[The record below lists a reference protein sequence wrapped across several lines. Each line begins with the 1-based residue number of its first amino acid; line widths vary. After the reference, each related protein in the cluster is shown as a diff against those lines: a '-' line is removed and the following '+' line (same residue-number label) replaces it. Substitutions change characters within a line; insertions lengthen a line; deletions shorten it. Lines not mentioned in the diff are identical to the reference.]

1 MDTTVKSA
9 TAKSEAT
16 YATILAAA
24 YDMAGAEGLGK
35 VSLGELAKRTGISK
49 SGIFSRVGSL
59 EALQSA
65 VLDEYDR
72 RFSEEVFLPSLEVP
86 RGLPRLTVQVELWLK
101 KIGNETARGGC
112 LYTAGAFEF
121 DDVPGPLRDRI
132 EEGVNRWRAS
142 MRKTVL
148 QAMELGHLRP
158 DTEPGQLVFEIYSL
172 AIGVMHDARF
182 LRADATP
189 RRAQRAFNRLISTYK
204 SFGDLE

>member
-1 MDTTVKSA
+1 MNT

-24 YDMAGAEGLGK
+24 YDMAAAEGLGK

-72 RFSEEVFLPSLEVP
+72 RFGEEVFLPSLEAP

-121 DDVPGPLRDRI
+121 DDVPGLLRDRI
-132 EEGVNRWRAS
+132 EAGVNRWRAS

-204 SFGDLE
+204 SFCDLE

>member
-1 MDTTVKSA
+1 MNS

-16 YATILAAA
+16 YATILESAV
-24 YDMAGAEGLGK
+24 DMAASEGIGK
-35 VSLGELAKRTGISK
+35 VSLGEVSKRTGISK
-49 SGIFSRVGSL
+49 SGVFSRVGSL
-59 EALQSA
+59 EGLQAA

-72 RFSEEVFLPSLEVP
+72 CFAEEVFIPSLQAP
-86 RGLPRLTVQVELWLK
+86 KGLPRLVMQVELWLK

-132 EEGVNRWRAS
+132 EEGVMRWRAS
-142 MRKTVL
+142 LRKTVL
-148 QAMELGHLRP
+148 QAMEAGHLRP
-158 DTEPGQLVFEIYSL
+158 DTEPEQLVFEIYSL

-182 LRADATP
+182 LHAGAVP

-204 SFGDLE
+204 SFNDVE